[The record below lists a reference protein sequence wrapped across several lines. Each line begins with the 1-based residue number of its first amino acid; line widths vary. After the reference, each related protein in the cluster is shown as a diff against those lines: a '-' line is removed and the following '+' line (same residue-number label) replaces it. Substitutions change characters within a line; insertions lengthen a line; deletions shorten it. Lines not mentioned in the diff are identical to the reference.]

1 MRQCTSYCREVGNI
15 VLASAPPYT
24 FPFFTV
30 SLTSLANIDNRRLL
44 MYSSDHASV
53 LTAICVMRQWA
64 FEELQISSRVLPRSF
79 LVSSH
84 VPDSNLSLLP
94 LASDTHCGAPC
105 PISWTVSVRELVLIC
120 ITVRL
125 KLVQR
130 LSVVKQSII
139 QVDNSTFF
147 LFSPL
152 VCSRNYHISSCYVQ
166 NRGCFLACLLW
177 VCATRNHH
185 DLAGWQHLPV
195 SWVFG
200 VVLSS

>member
-15 VLASAPPYT
+15 VLAYAPPYT
-24 FPFFTV
+24 ISFFTV

-44 MYSSDHASV
+44 MYSSNHASV
-53 LTAICVMRQWA
+53 LTAICVMRQWVL
-64 FEELQISSRVLPRSF
+64 EELQISCRVLPRSF
-79 LVSSH
+79 RVSSH

-105 PISWTVSVRELVLIC
+105 PISWTVSVRMLVLIC

-125 KLVQR
+125 KFVQ
-130 LSVVKQSII
+130 S

-195 SWVFG
+195 SCVFLG
-200 VVLSS
+200 SCFLHEI